1 MSRRYRDAPKSDLAS
16 QREMLDNLMG
26 LNRNDDGNNGTNG
39 INDYNDERVC
49 KFYLL
54 GMCPHDMFINTKVD
68 CGPCDKIHSDY
79 LKQQF
84 ELNVTGEK
92 LYKYDTILE
101 KEFAPKVHD
110 IDRVIEKARGRLE
123 LEKNE
128 DETNPDLNPESI
140 RLTAEIHTLTLE
152 AEAAGEEG
160 DIDKAQE
167 IMGKIEELQKLKQ
180 EIATRITEKLKV
192 MQAKIGNDVNKKLRV
207 CDVCGSF
214 LSIFDS
220 DNRRLQDHFIG
231 KQHYGFQVMRDT
243 LAAIKQRKEAKK
255 SSNNISSDDRN
266 EVREKDRD
274 RDESSKRRS
283 GDRDRERS
291 SDRKRRD
298 SRDRDYRRRSRDRG
312 SRRYRDDSRDRDRRR

>member
-1 MSRRYRDAPKSDLAS
+1 
-16 QREMLDNLMG
+16 ML
-26 LNRNDDGNNGTNG
+26 
-39 INDYNDERVC
+39 ER
-49 KFYLL
+49 
-54 GMCPHDMFINTKVD
+54 
-68 CGPCDKIHSDY
+68 
-79 LKQQF
+79 
-84 ELNVTGEK
+84 
-92 LYKYDTILE
+92 
-101 KEFAPKVHD
+101 EFAPKVHD

-167 IMGKIEELQKLKQ
+167 IMSKIEELQKQKQ

-255 SSNNISSDDRN
+255 SSNNNSSDDRID
-266 EVREKDRD
+266 VRDKDRGD
-274 RDESSKRRS
+274 RDESIDEEAEKE
-283 GDRDRERS
+283 REIEAQIVKEEIQEIEITAEDLVIEVLVDIGMIVEIVIEDVS
-291 SDRKRRD
+291 NLSN
-298 SRDRDYRRRSRDRG
+298 
-312 SRRYRDDSRDRDRRR
+312 